1 VIDDGTN
8 YFFVI
13 NRGEIIEVKIED
25 LAFGGQ
31 GIARLKTETGDF
43 ILFIDNSFP
52 GQVVRARVEKKRKR
66 HAECKLI
73 DVIERSPL
81 EKVTDFQEISG
92 APYIF
97 VPIEIQKEYKQK
109 TTLDVYRRIG
119 NIKEIDSLFDQFI
132 DSPEQYFYRN
142 KMEYSFSCI
151 EHVPETGEEL
161 DDAFAL
167 GFKRRGTWWK
177 VENLNKPSGLFDE
190 QWETILPE
198 FRDLLRSFEL
208 PAWHPPQKKGFFRH
222 IVVRK
227 SFEQDQ
233 LLIHIV
239 TSSDGIERFSTEK
252 VVAFLTEKLGNRL
265 AGCWHTINDNVAD
278 RAKIENGTSNL
289 LVGNAVVVEK
299 MLGLSF
305 EISME
310 SFFQTNPKSAERL
323 YSKAID
329 YVAENATDGGVIMDL
344 FCGTGTIGQLIA
356 QRVNTAEI
364 VGVDIVEEAIAD
376 AKRNATLNKLD
387 QLKFFAAD
395 VGKFL
400 SLHPEYQGRI
410 DTIVLDPPRAGIA
423 PKTLLKV
430 MALDAKHIV
439 YISCNPATQARDA
452 ETMEKN
458 GYRMVKLSL
467 VDQFPHTSHIEAIGV
482 FEKIPGFI
490 APSEG
495 KE

>member
-1 VIDDGTN
+1 MLCILSLQSQIRSV
-8 YFFVI
+8 VH
-13 NRGEIIEVKIED
+13 RGEIIEVEIED

-31 GIARLKTETGDF
+31 GIARLKSEAGDF
-43 ILFIDNSFP
+43 VLFVENTFP
-52 GQVVRARVEKKRKR
+52 GQFVRAKVEKKKKR
-66 HAECKLI
+66 HGECKLLE
-73 DVIERSPL
+73 VLRRSPQEIEL
-81 EKVTDFQEISG
+81 PYQEISG

-97 VPIEIQKEYKQK
+97 VPTEIQQDYKKK

-119 NIKEIDSLFDQFI
+119 NNKHIEDIFDTFIASPDQF
-132 DSPEQYFYRN
+132 FYRN

-151 EHVPETGEEL
+151 EHVPETGEEI

-190 QWETILPE
+190 QWET
-198 FRDLLRSFEL
+198 LLIELRGLLKSFDL
-208 PAWHPPQKKGFFRH
+208 PAWHPPKKEGFFRH

-227 SFEQDQ
+227 SFDQDQ
-233 LLIHIV
+233 LLIHFV
-239 TSSDGIERFSTEK
+239 TSSTGLKKFDTKK
-252 VVAFLTEKLGNRL
+252 VVAFLQERLGNRL
-265 AGCWHTINDNVAD
+265 AGIWHTINDNVAD
-278 RAKIENGTSNL
+278 RAKIENGTSKL

-323 YSKAID
+323 YTKAID
-329 YVAENATDGGVIMDL
+329 YVCENAKEGGVIMDL

-356 QRVNTAEI
+356 QRVNVGEI
-364 VGVDIVEEAIAD
+364 VGVDIVEEAIED
-376 AKRNATLNKLD
+376 AKRNAKLNGLSH
-387 QLKFFAAD
+387 LHFFAAD

-400 SLHPEYQGRI
+400 SFHPEYQGRI

-430 MALDAKHIV
+430 MTLGAERIV

-452 ETMEKN
+452 DMMAQEGYTMK
-458 GYRMVKLSL
+458 KLTL
-467 VDQFPHTSHIEAIGV
+467 VDQFPHTSHIEAIAV
-482 FEKIPGFI
+482 FEKT
-490 APSEG
+490 ALAQ
-495 KE
+495 